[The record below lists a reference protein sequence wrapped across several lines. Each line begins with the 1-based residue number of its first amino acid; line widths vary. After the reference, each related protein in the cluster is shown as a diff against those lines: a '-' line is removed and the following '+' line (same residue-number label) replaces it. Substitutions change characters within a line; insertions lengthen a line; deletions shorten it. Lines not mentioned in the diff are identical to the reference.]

1 MKSMSRIFNCEQDKR
16 CKPWRAPSFEA
27 VEDSNVDYQLPDT
40 INLSNRQ
47 KQETIRQQAFE
58 KSYAKGYMEGLQQGQ
73 KEIRQQ
79 VAYLQTIMATLA
91 MPLPGVDEQVVHE
104 MAELCM
110 AVVKQL
116 VRRELK
122 ASPDEIVAV
131 VKEAVSMLP
140 MTPGEVRLELNPE
153 DAALVRKALGE
164 PGTETSWRI
173 VEDPLLTRGGCR
185 VLTNTSRIDATVE
198 NRINATIAAV
208 MGGERQVDA

>member
-1 MKSMSRIFNCEQDKR
+1 MKSMSRIFNCEQQDA

-58 KSYAKGYMEGLQQGQ
+58 KSYAKGYMEGLEQGQ

-91 MPLPGVDEQVVHE
+91 MPLPGVDEQVVQE

-122 ASPDEIVAV
+122 SSPDEIVAV

-153 DAALVRKALGE
+153 DAALVRNALGE

>member
-1 MKSMSRIFNCEQDKR
+1 MKSMSRIFNCEQEDT

-27 VEDSNVDYQLPDT
+27 VEDSNVDYQLPET

-91 MPLPGVDEQVVHE
+91 MPLPGVDEQVVQE

-122 ASPDEIVAV
+122 SSPDEIVAV
-131 VKEAVSMLP
+131 VKEAVGMLP

-153 DAALVRKALGE
+153 DAALVRQALGE

-173 VEDPLLTRGGCR
+173 IEDPLLTRGGCR

-198 NRINATIAAV
+198 NRINATISAV